1 MTNRKCENYSAHRK
15 LWKEIFGDTD
25 QYIEF
30 YFREKAARSKIY
42 SKYEGNTLASMA
54 FFTPYEVVYCGK
66 ECVCPCIVGV
76 ATRPEYR
83 HRGYMRSLLE
93 QGLREAVQGGSK
105 LAFLTPA
112 DEKIYEPLGF
122 RGVQYRT
129 VLRAVERCHGWY
141 TAHPFIQLEQ
151 GEKEQA
157 AQFAAHVLR
166 GMRFDLYRKRS
177 AEYYEMLDKEVRA
190 LDGGVIVLKEK
201 DRVRAVA
208 SYIYEDQCYEVTEVI
223 CCVDDGQK
231 VLESVCAY
239 LMADNRGGGAGQTI
253 VFSDGEC
260 LGQVSGAGITREKER
275 MPYIMMRDLKNEP
288 REIRAYINDIT

>member
-1 MTNRKCENYSAHRK
+1 MTDRKCENYSAHRK
-15 LWKEIFGDTD
+15 MWKEIFGDTD
-25 QYIEF
+25 RYIDF
-30 YFREKAARSKIY
+30 YFREKAARSRIY
-42 SKYEGNTLASMA
+42 SRYEGGTLASMA
-54 FFTPYEVVYCGK
+54 FFTPYEVICCGK

-93 QGLREAVQGGSK
+93 QGLREAAQHGSK

-129 VLRAVERCHGWY
+129 VVRASGRCRAWY

-151 GEKEQA
+151 GEKERA
-157 AQFAAHVLR
+157 AQFAAQVLS

-177 AEYYEMLDKEVRA
+177 AAYYEMLDKEASA
-190 LDGGVIVLKEK
+190 LDGSVIVLKEK
-201 DRVRAVA
+201 DRVRGVV
-208 SYIYEDQCYEVTEVI
+208 SYIYEDRRYEVTEAV
-223 CCVDDGQK
+223 CREDDGQK
-231 VLESVCAY
+231 ALESVCDY
-239 LMADNRGGGAGQTI
+239 LMADSRGGEAEQTV

-260 LGQVSGAGITREKER
+260 LRRASGAGIMRERER
-275 MPYIMMRDLKNEP
+275 TPYIMVRDLENEP

>member
-1 MTNRKCENYSAHRK
+1 MTDRECEKYSAHRK

-25 QYIEF
+25 PYIEF

-42 SKYEGNTLASMA
+42 SKYEGDTLASMA
-54 FFTPYEVVYCGK
+54 FFTPYEVVYCGN

-93 QGLREAVQGGSK
+93 QGLREAAQCGSK

-112 DEKIYEPLGF
+112 DEKIYAPLGF

-129 VLRAVERCHGWY
+129 VIRAVGRCHGWY

-166 GMRFDLYRKRS
+166 GMQFDLYRKRS
-177 AEYYEMLDKEVRA
+177 AAYYEMLDKEVRA
-190 LDGGVIVLKEK
+190 LDGGVIVLRDN
-201 DRVRAVA
+201 DRVRGVV
-208 SYIYEDQCYEVTEVI
+208 SYIYEDQCYEVTEAI
-223 CCVDDGQK
+223 CRVDDGQK
-231 VLESVCAY
+231 VLESVCAC
-239 LMADNRGGGAGQTI
+239 LMADNRCDGAGQTV

-260 LGQVSGAGITREKER
+260 LGQASGAGIAREKET
-275 MPYIMMRDLKNEP
+275 MPYIMVRDLVNET